1 MRTVNISEKEFYQLY
16 NEFKN
21 GIEKEMKNINS
32 DLEKIMAKQIAEDV
46 KRAYMQIINAWYSS
60 FTPGIYNRKYTL
72 RNAIQVSIESDNT
85 VVITLSDDN
94 LSGHRVG
101 NEYLYNLTMR
111 QGYHGGAMYN
121 GVPMYRTQPP
131 FLCPDNP
138 WAYWSRPAEKTFSPV
153 RALRSWVNSYNSPKV
168 QVKVMQRVLKKY
180 LSKYKFFRLFY
191 M

>member
-46 KRAYMQIINAWYSS
+46 KRAYMQIINSWYSS

-72 RNAIQVSIESDNT
+72 RNAIQVNIESDNT
-85 VVITLSDDN
+85 VVITLNDDN

-111 QGYHGGAMYN
+111 QGYHGGAMHN
-121 GVPMYRTQPP
+121 GVPMYRTKPP
-131 FLCPDNP
+131 FLCSDNP
-138 WAYWSRPAEKTFSPV
+138 WAYWSRPAEQTFSPV
-153 RALRSWVNSYNSPKV
+153 RALRSWVKSYNSPTV

>member
-21 GIEKEMKNINS
+21 GIKKEMKNINS

-46 KRAYMQIINAWYSS
+46 KRAYMQIINSWYSS

-72 RNAIQVSIESDNT
+72 RNAIQVNIESDNT
-85 VVITLSDDN
+85 VVITLNDDN

-111 QGYHGGAMYN
+111 QGYHGGAMHN
-121 GVPMYRTQPP
+121 GVPMYRTKPP

-138 WAYWSRPAEKTFSPV
+138 WAYWSRPAEQTFSPV
-153 RALRSWVNSYNSPKV
+153 RALRSWVKSYNSPTV

>member
-21 GIEKEMKNINS
+21 GIKKEMKNINS

-72 RNAIQVSIESDNT
+72 RNAIQVNIESDNT
-85 VVITLSDDN
+85 VVITLNDDN

-111 QGYHGGAMYN
+111 QGYHGGAMHN
-121 GVPMYRTQPP
+121 GVPMYRTKPP

-138 WAYWSRPAEKTFSPV
+138 WAYWSRPAEQTFSPV
-153 RALRSWVNSYNSPKV
+153 RALRSWVKSYNSPTV